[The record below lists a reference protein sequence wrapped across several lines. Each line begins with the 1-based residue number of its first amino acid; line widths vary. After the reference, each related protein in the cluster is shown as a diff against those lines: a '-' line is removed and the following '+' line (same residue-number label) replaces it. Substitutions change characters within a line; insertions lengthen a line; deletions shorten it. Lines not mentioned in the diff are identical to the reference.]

1 MIYVTIERLAPDS
14 PHVLSFVVEGHAEYD
29 VPGKDLV
36 CAAVSAVTFGTC
48 NSIVTL
54 TGVIP
59 IHEMERGAGLLDIT
73 IPDSAR
79 TVPETWS
86 QVQLLIESMVVMLRT
101 IEQTYGDYITIETIY
116 HKGG

>member
-14 PHVLSFVVEGHAEYD
+14 PQISSFVVEGHAEYD

-36 CAAVSAVTFGTC
+36 CAAVSAVTFGTY
-48 NSIVTL
+48 NSIESL

-59 IHEMERGAGLLDIT
+59 IHEIERGLMDVT
-73 IPDSAR
+73 IPESTR
-79 TVPETWS
+79 SVPETWNK
-86 QVQLLIESMVVMLRT
+86 VQLILESMVVMLQT
-101 IEQTYGDYITIETIY
+101 IAENYGDYITIETIY

>member
-14 PHVLSFVVEGHAEYD
+14 PQILSFVVEGHAEYD

-36 CAAVSAVTFGTC
+36 CAAVSAISVGTC
-48 NSIVTL
+48 NSIESL

-59 IHEMERGAGLLDIT
+59 IHEMEPGLLDVT

-79 TVPETWS
+79 AMPETWG
-86 QVQLLIESMVVMLRT
+86 QVQLIIESMVVMLQT

>member
-14 PHVLSFVVEGHAEYD
+14 TDILSFVVEGHAEYD

-36 CAAVSAVTFGTC
+36 CAAVSAISVGTC
-48 NSIVTL
+48 NSIESL

-59 IHEMERGAGLLDIT
+59 IHEMEPGLLDIT

-79 TVPETWS
+79 DIPEAWS
-86 QVQLLIESMVVMLRT
+86 QIQLILASMVVMLQT
-101 IEQTYGDYITIETIY
+101 IELTYGDYITLETIY

>member
-1 MIYVTIERLAPDS
+1 MIYVTIERLAADLPQI
-14 PHVLSFVVEGHAEYD
+14 LSFVVEGHAEYD

-36 CAAVSAVTFGTC
+36 CAAVSAVSVGTI
-48 NSIVTL
+48 NSIVSL

-59 IHEMERGAGLLDIT
+59 IHEMERGLVDVT
-73 IPDSAR
+73 IPESAR
-79 TVPETWS
+79 EIPETWN
-86 QVQLLIESMVVMLRT
+86 QVQLIIESMVVMLQT

>member
-1 MIYVTIERLAPDS
+1 MIYVTIERLAADS
-14 PHVLSFVVEGHAEYD
+14 PQILSFVVEGHAEYD

-36 CAAVSAVTFGTC
+36 CAAVSAVSVGTI
-48 NSIVTL
+48 NSIVSL

-59 IHEMERGAGLLDIT
+59 IHEMERGLVDVT
-73 IPDSAR
+73 IPESA
-79 TVPETWS
+79 PETWN
-86 QVQLLIESMVVMLRT
+86 QVQLIIESMVVMLQT